1 MLSSHTILHEY
12 GVVKNMEKIL
22 AIVYLYLVV
31 QNLLWFIKP
40 LKERDDYLHLQLW
53 FEELVETCRKV
64 VVGMIRGLWR
74 WKMMGDD
81 GNRSRDGSSNSPTLV
96 EYGGGGGADHVQN
109 AVFHS
114 STRGTVRRKNF
125 RDGASSHQEK
135 ID

>member
-1 MLSSHTILHEY
+1 
-12 GVVKNMEKIL
+12 L

-31 QNLLWFIKP
+31 QNLLWFVKP

-81 GNRSRDGSSNSPTLV
+81 GNRSSDGSSNSPTLG
-96 EYGGGGGADHVQN
+96 EYGGGGGAVHVQN
-109 AVFHS
+109 AVFQS

-125 RDGASSHQEK
+125 RDGTTTTSSHQEK